1 MFMNDKLLL
10 TVPDVAYAL
19 SCSSYKVYTLIN
31 NGILGYKKYGR
42 AFRIP
47 REDVENYAKS
57 DLRYKQRE
65 KPSKS
70 K

>member
-1 MFMNDKLLL
+1 MNDKLLL
-10 TVPDVAYAL
+10 TVPEVAYAL
-19 SCSSYKVYTLIN
+19 SFSSYKVYKLIDG
-31 NGILGYKKYGR
+31 GILGYKKYGR

-65 KPSKS
+65 KPRITK
-70 K
+70 

>member
-1 MFMNDKLLL
+1 MFTNEKLLL
-10 TVPDVAYAL
+10 TVPEVAYAL
-19 SCSSYKVYTLIN
+19 SYSSYKVYQLIN
-31 NGILGYKKYGR
+31 DGVLGYKKYGR